1 MSALQAVDFGV
12 LIEDGSGDL
21 VQLLSLFGKDEG
33 FVIADEEGAAKFLLQ
48 LRNVIRDRRLADA
61 EGGGGFAEV
70 EALCCF
76 AENSETVVCH
86 NSPKVSDLFGI

>member
-12 LIEDGSGDL
+12 LVQDGAGDL
-21 VQLLSLFGKDEG
+21 VQLLALFGKDEAL
-33 FVIADEEGAAKFLLQ
+33 VVTDEEGAAKLFLK
-48 LRNVIRDRRLADA
+48 LRDVIRDCRLADA
-61 EGGGGFAEV
+61 KRGGGFAEV

-86 NSPKVSDLFGI
+86 NSPKVSDLFGF